1 MQRLNAVSW
10 MRCLRRA
17 LVPHPAPERNS
28 LIENGGPVSRGEAL
42 ADEQPEQA
50 TAVQAERSVLLVE
63 IAADV
68 NERREHGV
76 RQRAMHG

>member
-1 MQRLNAVSW
+1 M
-10 MRCLRRA
+10 
-17 LVPHPAPERNS
+17 
-28 LIENGGPVSRGEAL
+28 IENGRPVSRGEAL

-50 TAVQAERSVLLVE
+50 TAIQAEIGVLLGE